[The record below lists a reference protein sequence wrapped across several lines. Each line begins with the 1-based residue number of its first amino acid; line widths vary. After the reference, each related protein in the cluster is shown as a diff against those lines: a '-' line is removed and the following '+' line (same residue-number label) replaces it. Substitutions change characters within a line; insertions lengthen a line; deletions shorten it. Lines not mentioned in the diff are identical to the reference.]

1 MQTARF
7 TELPQ
12 ASSLPSIHQLMQEH
26 SLYDRRLET
35 LRAKVYLT
43 EAEKME
49 EVRLK
54 KMKLHLKDEM
64 ERLRRLGAP
73 SPEN

>member
-1 MQTARF
+1 MQTASF

-12 ASSLPSIHQLMQEH
+12 ASPLPTIQQLMQEH

-64 ERLRRLGAP
+64 ERLRRLSVP
-73 SPEN
+73 SAEN